1 MISVV
6 LLGGAMDMTTVP
18 AITTSPMDITLQA
31 PATPKEGE
39 DGPDFGLVLLGHVMA
54 WIGAPECIDLGF
66 ATRNSGKE
74 LDEDSV
80 ARPAVVSH
88 CSAPKRPSGRA
99 CLFPKGG
106 GGDAAPDFS
115 EVGSRPVVSA
125 VVEGEIPVV
134 SDSDEKGP
142 NASERDRSALL
153 SPDAGK
159 TQDGEK
165 LPAISQVSLP
175 PVSPVEGVEAT
186 SFPSPQVS
194 SVETAH
200 VTSSPSPPL
209 ASPDSAW
216 FAPTLQSESGSLL
229 PPLARV
235 GGHVATAT
243 PPARAPNSAK
253 TKSDGPFA
261 LGSPGEGRAPAPMEP
276 EPPQMIAI
284 PGPSTGETGGARR
297 AGVPA
302 SATAEEPA
310 RSPVPAPHVV
320 VRDVP
325 RSAQRE
331 VRTVERAMPAA
342 RDVTVVSAAVF
353 DRTLSHTPAAAA
365 ERTFSETPKTLA
377 NPPPQAP
384 PAPTGN
390 LPASRPEQPA
400 AVDPVDL
407 EVSPRVGG
415 DGRTE
420 AVAAPLRVAA
430 ARPGG
435 AEQDGDGPRLGLADR
450 PVGAERARAAGGE
463 FGALRGAEGD
473 FGKGRV
479 EERSEADLGLREPIS
494 ESVAGLMGVEK
505 RHEGPAKGL
514 ARNEARP
521 LSAQARE
528 VLGQVARAAESA
540 VRFSRVTVELR
551 PPELGTIQIAVESRE
566 GNLSAH
572 FQASQPAV
580 RAWLE
585 SNAVMLRSEL
595 SESGLPFQ
603 NMSFSTAGQEQGG
616 RWTGERQEAPQ
627 GETPFGPGAEAGL
640 EKGEPAAGTHK
651 GVAEWRA

>member
-6 LLGGAMDMTTVP
+6 LLGGAMDMTTVR
-18 AITTSPMDITLQA
+18 AITTSPMDITPQE
-31 PATPKEGE
+31 PATLEGGG
-39 DGPDFGLVLLGHVMA
+39 DGPDFRLVLLGHVMA
-54 WIGAPECIDLGF
+54 WVGAPECIDLGF

-99 CLFPKGG
+99 YFFPKGAG
-106 GGDAAPDFS
+106 GEAAPDFS

-142 NASERDRSALL
+142 NASERDRSSLL

-165 LPAISQVSLP
+165 LPAISQVSP
-175 PVSPVEGVEAT
+175 PRVSPVEGVEAT
-186 SFPSPQVS
+186 SFPSLQVS

-200 VTSSPSPPL
+200 VTSFPSPPL

-261 LGSPGEGRAPAPMEP
+261 LGSPGEGRAPVPTRPA
-276 EPPQMIAI
+276 PPQTIAM
-284 PGPSTGETGGARR
+284 PRHSTGEIGGAPP
-297 AGVPA
+297 AGIPA

-320 VRDVP
+320 VRDAP
-325 RSAQRE
+325 RSAQPE
-331 VRTVERAMPAA
+331 ARTVERAMPAA
-342 RDVTVVSAAVF
+342 RDVTVVGAAVF
-353 DRTLSHTPAAAA
+353 DRTLSHTPVAAAD
-365 ERTFSETPKTLA
+365 RTFPEMSKTPAKS
-377 NPPPQAP
+377 PPQAP

-390 LPASRPEQPA
+390 LAASRPEQPA
-400 AVDPVDL
+400 AVDPMDL
-407 EVSPRVGG
+407 EVSSRVGG
-415 DGRTE
+415 DGRGE
-420 AVAAPLRVAA
+420 RGAAPPRVVA

-435 AEQDGDGPRLGLADR
+435 AEQEADGARLGLADGR
-450 PVGAERARAAGGE
+450 VGAERA
-463 FGALRGAEGD
+463 
-473 FGKGRV
+473 
-479 EERSEADLGLREPIS
+479 EPA
-494 ESVAGLMGVEK
+494 AGLMGVEK
-505 RHEGPAKGL
+505 RHEGPAEGL

-521 LSAQARE
+521 LPVHPRE
-528 VLGQVARAAESA
+528 VVEQVARAAQNA
-540 VRFSRVTVELR
+540 VRLSRVTVQLR

-566 GNLSAH
+566 GSLSAH
-572 FQASQPAV
+572 FQASHPAV

-585 SNAVMLRSEL
+585 SNAVTLRAEL

-616 RWTGERQEAPQ
+616 RWAGERYETTQGGVFPGGREEASP
-627 GETPFGPGAEAGL
+627 
-640 EKGEPAAGTHK
+640 EKGEPAAGTYK